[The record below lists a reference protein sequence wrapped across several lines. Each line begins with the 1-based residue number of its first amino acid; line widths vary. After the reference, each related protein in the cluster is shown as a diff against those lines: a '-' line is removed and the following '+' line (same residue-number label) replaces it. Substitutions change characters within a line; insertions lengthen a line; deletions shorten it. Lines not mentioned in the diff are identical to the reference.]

1 MKNIETLKKYA
12 KINLFIKTMFDLS
25 FIITTLDGSKI
36 LMQHEKTSF
45 RKGGFVRKIF
55 AVVNMTMLTMAVA
68 RSLLFANEMV
78 NEIDKKMSMID
89 AKGGEYNPNLD
100 DIQIVE

>member
-1 MKNIETLKKYA
+1 MRNIETLKKYA
-12 KINLFIKTMFDLS
+12 KLNLLIKTMFDLS

-36 LMQHEKTSF
+36 MMEKEKTSF
-45 RKGGFVRKIF
+45 RKGGIIRKIF
-55 AVVNMTMLTMAVA
+55 AVFNMTMLTMAVA

-100 DIQIVE
+100 DIQIQK